1 MGVTIYTD
9 GISYYTEVEGPG
21 SVSRLHWI
29 REGEGQWSAKEAQRP
44 AEFRETRFADI
55 PGDLQ
60 EELLAFAARAKAIGT
75 SSWDFKN

>member
-9 GISYYTEVEGPG
+9 GISYYTEVEAPG
-21 SVSRLHWI
+21 SAACLHWM

-44 AEFRETRFADI
+44 AGFRETRFADI
-55 PGDLQ
+55 PAELQ

-75 SSWDFKN
+75 SSWDFRN